1 VYVLNDVDPEGV
13 LFYANAEGRSYKCIV
28 TRLALSDHCSAGAHR
43 EFHHPHGGRQECLG
57 RFHANREKIFD
68 AAKRVIRQRGI
79 VSGKVLVATS
89 DFQG

>member
-1 VYVLNDVDPEGV
+1 MLNDVDPEGV

-68 AAKRVIRQRGI
+68 AAKRAIRQRGI